1 VNGLL
6 FRREC
11 RVSQINQDYCVEEQM
26 ADRVQKAVNSN
37 CNISSSELVIIGT
50 VVMKILMMIIMIISF
65 MF

>member
-1 VNGLL
+1 
-6 FRREC
+6 
-11 RVSQINQDYCVEEQM
+11 M